1 MSEAMGTATASVD
14 TGAQMSTNTTVAP
27 QTPSEPVS
35 GVAQPNTPPPAQTSP
50 IQAQIQEPPQPPQAV
65 PHVQEAKAT
74 TANPISYQPF
84 NIPEGFTAPSEG
96 FKQMAANNGFSQTQA
111 QALVDYYC
119 KELVPARH
127 EAIQNQVNEW
137 KKQTMT
143 TMGKIGMNMA
153 NKVLDTIAK
162 NNPLFKPL
170 LVESGLIHHPIVVK
184 ALVDL
189 ATHTMGEG
197 TQTSYLTDTPQAKQ
211 NLASMLFPN
220 SLKR

>member
-1 MSEAMGTATASVD
+1 MPEATGMSTASTD
-14 TGAQMSTNTTVAP
+14 TGAQMSTEAPTAP
-27 QTPSEPVS
+27 QTDAQPVS
-35 GVAQPNTPPPAQTSP
+35 SVTQPITPPPVQTSP
-50 IQAQIQEPPQPPQAV
+50 VQAQIQEPPAPTQ
-65 PHVQEAKAT
+65 VQSQVQDSPAT
-74 TANPISYQPF
+74 SNPISYQPF
-84 NIPEGFTAPSEG
+84 NIPEGFTAPSES
-96 FKQMAANNGFSQTQA
+96 FKQMAANNGLSQVQA

-119 KELVPARH
+119 KELIPARH
-127 EAIQNQVNEW
+127 EAIKNQVGEW
-137 KKQTMT
+137 KKQTMA

-153 NKVLDTIAK
+153 NKVLDTIAQ

-197 TQTSYLTDTPQAKQ
+197 TPTSYNTDTPQSKQ
-211 NLASMLFPN
+211 NLASMMFPN

>member
-1 MSEAMGTATASVD
+1 MPEATGMSTASTD
-14 TGAQMSTNTTVAP
+14 TGVQMSTEASTAS
-27 QTPSEPVS
+27 QTDAQPVS
-35 GVAQPNTPPPAQTSP
+35 SVTQPITPPPV
-50 IQAQIQEPPQPPQAV
+50 QAQIQEPPAPTQ
-65 PHVQEAKAT
+65 VQSQIQDSPAT
-74 TANPISYQPF
+74 SNPISYQPF
-84 NIPEGFTAPSEG
+84 NIPEGFTAPSES
-96 FKQMAANNGFSQTQA
+96 FKQMAANNGLSQVQA

-119 KELVPARH
+119 KELIPARH
-127 EAIQNQVNEW
+127 EAIKNQVGEW
-137 KKQTMT
+137 KKQTMA

-153 NKVLDTIAK
+153 NKVLDTIAQ

-197 TQTSYLTDTPQAKQ
+197 TPTSYNTDTPQSKQ
-211 NLASMLFPN
+211 NLASMMFPN